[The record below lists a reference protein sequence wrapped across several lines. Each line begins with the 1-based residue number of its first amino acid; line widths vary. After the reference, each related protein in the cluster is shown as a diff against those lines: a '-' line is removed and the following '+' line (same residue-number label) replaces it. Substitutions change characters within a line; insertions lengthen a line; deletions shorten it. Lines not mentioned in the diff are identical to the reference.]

1 MCDFEDDII
10 KKNKR
15 IEQSNFLFK
24 YTQIERNI
32 EKFTIQINNYIEK
45 QRKIR
50 QNIIVVNIHFYS
62 L

>member
-15 IEQSNFLFK
+15 IEQSNLLFK